1 MALPATPASIDTPT
15 VSAPARG
22 VRFEPLA
29 ARAPVSIDRSACL
42 RLRTHLTE
50 CRACAAVCPTQ
61 AIAAGPQTLEL
72 GAGCTGCGRC
82 QAACPSGALAVEG
95 FVIDAEAVVQ
105 TPAVVNVECQRA
117 PAGHGALRVPCLGGL
132 TESTLLALC
141 AAQVRV
147 VLVDRGWCGTC
158 ESGGAT
164 HPAQATLDRVNG
176 WLAQAGVPAPQRPC
190 IAPVAPGQATL
201 PAGVDPMQSQGRA
214 RRGFFAALARPAS
227 EVPRSACAPARS
239 EPSSQRQQKLASLQV
254 LAQRHSGQMPPALF
268 HRLEVATACR
278 GHRVCAS
285 ACPTGALV
293 RWRDDGAARMGLA
306 FDNTSCIGC
315 GHCAAVCPER
325 ALQLHRGAGDMG
337 DMGRGRKPLTTFE
350 QRECPDCGSRF
361 AATDGE
367 DETRC
372 QRCRTSARLVRS
384 AFQTL
389 FGARP

>member
-1 MALPATPASIDTPT
+1 MALPVTPTPTDTPA
-15 VSAPARG
+15 VSVLARG
-22 VRFEPLA
+22 ARFEPLA

-42 RLRTHLTE
+42 RLRTHLAE

-61 AIAAGPQTLEL
+61 AIAAGQQTLEL

-82 QAACPSGALAVEG
+82 QAVCPSAALEVEG
-95 FVIDAEAVVQ
+95 FEIDAQAVVH
-105 TPAVVNVECQRA
+105 THAVVTVECQRA
-117 PAGHGALRVPCLGGL
+117 PAGNGALRVPCLGGL
-132 TESTLLALC
+132 PESTLLSLC
-141 AAQVRV
+141 AAQARV
-147 VLVDRGWCGTC
+147 VLVDRGWCAAC
-158 ESGGAT
+158 ESGGGA
-164 HPAQATLDRVNG
+164 HSAQPTLDRVNG
-176 WLAQAGVPAPQRPC
+176 WLAQAGVPAPLRPH
-190 IAPVAPGQATL
+190 IAPVAPGLATQR
-201 PAGVDPMQSQGRA
+201 AGTDPMQSQGRA

-239 EPSSQRQQKLASLQV
+239 EPSGRRQQTLASLQV
-254 LAQRHSGQMPPALF
+254 LTQRHGGHMPSALF
-268 HRLEVATACR
+268 HRLDVAAACR

-306 FDNTSCIGC
+306 FDNASCIGC
-315 GHCAAVCPER
+315 GHCAAVCPEQ
-325 ALQLHRGAGDMG
+325 ALQLQRGAGEV
-337 DMGRGRKPLTTFE
+337 GRGRKPLTIFQ
-350 QRECPDCGSRF
+350 QRECADCGSRF
-361 AATDGE
+361 AAPDGE